1 MRTRRFLL
9 LVAACLVALIPT
21 PPDADP
27 QTSVALTGLVTSGG
41 DGAME
46 GVLVSAK
53 KPGST
58 ITITVASD
66 QQGRYRFPAA
76 KLELGRYDLN
86 VRAVGFELG
95 RPLAVD
101 VAPGKT
107 VTADLAL
114 HRTTDLARQL
124 TNAEWLLS
132 MPGSPERKSAL
143 LGCVQCH
150 TLERVVKSPHDA
162 AAFMQVVERMC
173 TYTNQSTPLHIQ
185 TRRAQTTAT

>member
-1 MRTRRFLL
+1 MRTRRFQP

-21 PPDADP
+21 PRDADA
-27 QTSVALTGLVTSGG
+27 QTSMALTGLVTSGG

-58 ITITVASD
+58 MTITVVSD

-95 RPLAVD
+95 RPVDTKTGTFTEYLLPRQTNIRRVFVDSSTTPPTFWVGNNHGAAVI
-101 VAPGKT
+101 K
-107 VTADLAL
+107 
-114 HRTTDLARQL
+114 
-124 TNAEWLLS
+124 
-132 MPGSPERKSAL
+132 
-143 LGCVQCH
+143 
-150 TLERVVKSPHDA
+150 LE
-162 AAFMQVVERMC
+162 
-173 TYTNQSTPLHIQ
+173 PLD
-185 TRRAQTTAT
+185 